1 MVAAGKFAVSLIQS
15 WAEFNQHRDAWT
27 KVWSTNP
34 RAEIFTHFDWLAAIA
49 QAYGDG
55 LTPCCPIV
63 TRAGEPVAI
72 LPVGVRHGVLNFL
85 SSPRGDFNDLVFDS
99 SEESSLSTSDLHADL
114 EEVCRLA
121 LSALDH
127 SNLKWHDGCLENVVE
142 DSWLLNG
149 LRSSGEAAAMK
160 FPCRPFVAQHGVGP
174 AARLTEESPDELKKK
189 LCRKKTTKRRRN
201 QLERLG
207 NLVFVSR
214 LPQDELPQ
222 ASELFVKLHCE
233 RRRAAGDESFL
244 EEQNGQRFLEAILQG
259 PTQHAAKLSSLR
271 LDGQDIALC
280 LGLEVNGRYSYYAP
294 TFDDEWSMYAAG
306 DVLLSFMLE
315 DAIDRGVEVFDFG
328 LGDEA
333 YKARFASET
342 REVFKIHLFGSGV
355 TPRLKRAALSLRE
368 SAKQNP
374 RLYGAMKKVLN
385 RG

>member
-1 MVAAGKFAVSLIQS
+1 MVAAGKFAVSMIQS
-15 WAEFNQHRDAWT
+15 WAEFDQHRDAWT
-27 KVWSTNP
+27 NVWSVDS
-34 RAEIFTHFDWLAAIA
+34 RSEIFTHFDWLSAIA
-49 QAYGDG
+49 DAYGDG

-72 LPVGVRHGVLNFL
+72 LPVGIRHGVLNFL
-85 SSPRGDFNDLVFDS
+85 SSPRGDFNDLIFDS
-99 SEESSLSTSDLHADL
+99 SEGPSLSSTDI

-121 LSALDH
+121 LSALDE
-127 SNLKWHDGCLENVVE
+127 SNLNWHEGCLENVVE
-142 DSWLLNG
+142 DSWLLKG
-149 LRSSGEAAAMK
+149 LLSSGEAATMN

-174 AARLTEESPDELKKK
+174 AARLTGESSEELKKK

-207 NLVFVSR
+207 NLEFVSR
-214 LPQDELPQ
+214 LPQDELLR
-222 ASELFVKLHCE
+222 ASELFVKLHCQ
-233 RRRAAGDESFL
+233 RRHAAGDESFL
-244 EEQNGQRFLEAILQG
+244 EDKNGQRFLEAILQG

-280 LGLEVNGRYSYYAP
+280 LGLEVDGRYSYYAP
-294 TFDDEWSMYAAG
+294 TFDDEWSKYAAG

-315 DAIDRGVEVFDFG
+315 DAIDRGVAVFDFG

-333 YKARFASET
+333 YKARFASEA

-368 SAKQNP
+368 SAKRNP
-374 RLYGAMKKVLN
+374 QLYSAMKKVLN